1 MYLHSRDTEAV
12 LLMTDIFCLLVQC
25 FIYQE
30 RLIVFTWRIRLI
42 VG

>member
-25 FIYQE
+25 FS
-30 RLIVFTWRIRLI
+30 FTKKGLLSFR
-42 VG
+42 GGSD